1 MNNLS
6 NLEMQSFLFLMQNA
20 QCNLLRKEKEEN
32 TRMLFVI
39 FPLKFFQDENKTKSY
54 ANIFFFFK
62 YKAKQCNRKKE
73 T

>member
-6 NLEMQSFLFLMQNA
+6 NLEMQFFLFLMQDG
-20 QCNLLRKEKEEN
+20 QCNLLRKEKEEIK
-32 TRMLFVI
+32 RMLFVI
-39 FPLKFFQDENKTKSY
+39 FPLKLFQYEKKTKSY

-62 YKAKQCNRKKE
+62 YKEKQRNIKKE